1 MYRKLNDEELKKI
14 EEMENDSN
22 VNTFCQGK
30 LLEIVKNDFKNEEDF
45 KNWIY
50 DLYDIRFKN
59 FNYTPMEKEKYYE
72 GMIKKIIYFQEQDRK
87 FKKIKTEIDDFKKN
101 KENLITEE
109 EIEEFLEEL
118 DLKDNSLRDL
128 TDNEDE
134 TEFIAELI
142 KNKEL
147 RNKYLSNDRGINY
160 LFNVKRM
167 AEIYTALKEINSN
180 DEDLSENLIKRDF
193 TSHELKC
200 IFAVRIKDDRNI
212 QDVYYNLKKYAILRK
227 YNRYYNGREVIE
239 FLEEVCN
246 SENFYNLTIEELTNY
261 LNSFLIEEQEYNN
274 EKYILKEGYNHVNL
288 ATNCD
293 ILKYF
298 NNKEEQMVEN
308 VDMSFNILNRCIN
321 GFRKGQLLGI
331 GMLSNAGKTRFLV
344 NLVIYLIF
352 IANQKVLLILNET
365 TAEDFLMCLVTTVLN
380 NTDLKNKYN
389 LSSKKEKEIR
399 NIRSIEKQ
407 EDNDFSN
414 FLLDIQEKIDENLV
428 LQITDD
434 YTDEDLEN
442 MIIKSY
448 YEKGVNYVFYDTM
461 KVTLNST
468 NVTDDLKKT
477 ATLLSEIAKKH
488 KLFIACSFQLTD
500 DTIKTAPELINRLNI
515 ANSKQIYHVMDTVIL
530 FKEIDKKDYSKYA
543 FVKYKETQPQ
553 SLEHAKRYYA
563 CVLNKNRVGEKLTL
577 IFEVDLDLNVWK
589 ELGKLLKK

>member
-468 NVTDDLKKT
+468 DTTDDLKRT

-515 ANSKQIYHVMDTVIL
+515 ANSKQIYHVMDTVLL
-530 FKEIDKKDYSKYA
+530 FKEIDQKDYSKYA
-543 FVKYKETQPQ
+543 FVRYKETQQQ
-553 SLEHAKRYYA
+553 SLEHDKRYYV
-563 CVLNKNRVGEKLTL
+563 CVLNKNRIGEKPTL

-589 ELGKLLKK
+589 ERGKLLKK